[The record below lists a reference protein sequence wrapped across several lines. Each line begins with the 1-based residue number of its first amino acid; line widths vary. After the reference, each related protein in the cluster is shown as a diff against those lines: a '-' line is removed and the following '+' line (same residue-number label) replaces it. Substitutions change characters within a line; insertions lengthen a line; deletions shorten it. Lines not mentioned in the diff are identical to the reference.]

1 MAIAKPLTPPED
13 EPLDISIVPDDQA
26 PQEAAQPP
34 APEPQDQGGYDAAHR
49 QNLAVLL
56 DEDDLNKIAADL
68 VPLYEA
74 DNDSRDDWIQTY
86 TKGLDYLGFSME
98 DRTKPFKGASGVF
111 HPVMAESVV
120 RFQSNAIVELFPAAG
135 PALTKILGEETPDKV
150 HQAQRVKEELNYQ
163 LTENMSEY
171 RSETEQL
178 LFRLPLAG
186 SVFRKVYYDHMK
198 KRPCAMMVVAE
209 DFVVDYGASDLETAE
224 RYTHV
229 IRKSPNEVKKMMRAG
244 MYRQVELTQTQP
256 TYADSKD
263 KEDELMGTKRPT
275 IQADNRHTLLEMYV
289 HYNLPPPFDDKDGI
303 ADPYIITIDKGSNKV
318 LSIYRNW
325 ARDDNKDRNAECYCV
340 HYQYMPGLG
349 FYGVGLIHLLG
360 SIAKASTSIL
370 RQLIDAG
377 TLANLPGGLKTR
389 GLRTPG
395 EDTPIQPGEW
405 RDVDVPA
412 GAIRDNLFPLP
423 YKEPSAVLT
432 QLLQMLID
440 EGRRIGSIAD
450 IQVGAMTEN
459 APVGTTMALME
470 RSLKVMSAV
479 HARLHASLRRELK
492 IISFVIANYMPPK
505 YDWDDTGQFNRAQDF
520 DGRVDILPVSDPNA
534 ATQAQKIVQLQAVQQ
549 LAQMNPELYNLKEL
563 HRKALQAIGI
573 KDDEKILPV
582 DQPPPLLDPVSENMH
597 VLTGQPIKVYPEQD
611 HTAHIQ
617 AHLSWST
624 DPKIAE
630 LVGQSPSAPK
640 IQSAMEAHIAEHLAF
655 QYRNEI
661 QETMG
666 VPLPPP
672 DKPLPPEVE
681 NALSRMVADA
691 AVKLRQQHVDEANA
705 KLSEAALQD
714 PQTAVKMREVMLKE
728 AQFQHTK
735 EQDRIDLMMEIAKQ
749 AAKEELDMRKIESSE
764 AIAAAQVG
772 ANLVT
777 FGAQLDQQTRES
789 AMRLGKEVAAEIRDD
804 MRTAQQMHQDAEDN
818 AAEREN
824 KLQIAKVNAAAKKKS
839 SNQSGS

>member
-1 MAIAKPLTPPED
+1 MAIASPLAPPED
-13 EPLDISIVPDDQA
+13 QDESPIQVDVVPDDQA
-26 PQEAAQPP
+26 AQQEAPQADPQE
-34 APEPQDQGGYDAAHR
+34 DQGFADR
-49 QNLAVLL
+49 SNLAEFLT
-56 DEDDLNKIAADL
+56 DDQLATIASDL
-68 VPLYEA
+68 FPLFES
-74 DNDSRDDWIQTY
+74 DNSSRDDWMQTY

-98 DRTKPFKGASGVF
+98 DRTQPFKGASGVF
-111 HPVMAESVV
+111 HPILAESVV
-120 RFQSNAIVELFPAAG
+120 RFQSNAIIEIFPAMG
-135 PALTKILGEETPDKV
+135 PALTKIVGDESPDKV

-163 LTENMSEY
+163 LTDNMSEY

-178 LFRLPLAG
+178 LFRLPLSG
-186 SVFRKVYYDHMK
+186 SVFRKVYYDRIK
-198 KRPCAMMVVAE
+198 KRPCAMMVPPE
-209 DFVVDYGASDLETAE
+209 DFVINYGASELDGAE
-224 RYTHV
+224 RYTHI

-244 MYRQVELTQTQP
+244 MYRQIKLPAPVTE
-256 TYADSKD
+256 YSDAKE
-263 KEDELMGTKRPT
+263 KEDQLMGTDRPSMEKD
-275 IQADNRHTLLEMYV
+275 QRHMLLEMYV
-289 HYNLPPPFDDKDGI
+289 HYNLPEPFDDKDGI
-303 ADPYIITIDKGSNKV
+303 ADPYIITIDKGSQKV

-325 ARDDNKDRNAECYCV
+325 DPQDNQDRNAECYFV

-395 EDTPIQPGEW
+395 EDSPIQPGEW
-405 RDVDVPA
+405 RDIDVPA

-423 YKEPSAVLT
+423 YHEPSAALI
-432 QLLQMLID
+432 QLLQMIID
-440 EGRRIGSIAD
+440 EGRQIGSIAD
-450 IQVGAMTEN
+450 LQVGNMSEN

-479 HARLHASLRRELK
+479 HARLHASLRKELK
-492 IISFVIANYMPPK
+492 IISFVIANFMPK
-505 YDWDDTGQFNRAQDF
+505 NYAWDDSGQFDRSKDF

-549 LAQMNPELYNLKEL
+549 LAQMNPELYNMKEL

-597 VLTGQPIKVYPEQD
+597 VLTGQPIKVYEEQD

-617 AHLSWST
+617 AHLSWAT
-624 DPKIAE
+624 DPKITE

-640 IQSAMEAHIAEHLAF
+640 IQSAIEAHIAEHLAF

-661 QETMG
+661 QEMMG

-672 DKPLPPEVE
+672 DQPLPPQVE

-691 AVKLRQQHVDEANA
+691 AVKLRKQHDDEAKA
-705 KLSEAALQD
+705 KVAEQLMND
-714 PQTAVKMREVMLKE
+714 PATAIKMGELELKRD
-728 AQFQHTK
+728 QFQHSVQK
-735 EQDRIDLMMEIAKQ
+735 DNIDLIMEIAKQ
-749 AAKEELDMRKIESSE
+749 AAKEEIDMRKIDSSE
-764 AIAAAQVG
+764 SIAAAQVG

-777 FGAQLDQQTRES
+777 FGAQLDQKTRES
-789 AMRLGKEVAAEIRDD
+789 AMTLGKEVAKEIREE
-804 MRTAQQMHQDAEDN
+804 MLSHKELHAEMNDR
-818 AAEREN
+818 AAERQN
-824 KLQIAKVNAAAKKKS
+824 KVDIAQINASAKKKS
-839 SNQSGS
+839 SSD

>member
-1 MAIAKPLTPPED
+1 MAIDTPLAPPED
-13 EPLDISIVPDDQA
+13 MQGQGQEPIQVDVVPDGTEQVA
-26 PQEAAQPP
+26 PDKN
-34 APEPQDQGGYDAAHR
+34 PEEDKGFADRA
-49 QNLAVLL
+49 NLAEYLE
-56 DEDDLNKIAADL
+56 EDDLATIASDL
-68 VPLYEA
+68 LPLFEA
-74 DNDSRDDWIQTY
+74 DNTSRDDWMQTY
-86 TKGLDYLGFSME
+86 MKGLDYLGFSME

-111 HPVMAESVV
+111 HPILAESVV
-120 RFQSNAIVELFPAAG
+120 RFQSNAIIEIFPAMG

-163 LTENMSEY
+163 LTDNMAEY

-186 SVFRKVYYDHMK
+186 SVFRKVYYDYMK

-209 DFVVDYGASDLETAE
+209 DFVVNYGASDLECAE
-224 RYTHV
+224 RYTHIV
-229 IRKSPNEVKKMMRAG
+229 RKSPNEVKKMMRAG
-244 MYRQVELTQTQP
+244 VYRQVKLPSPVTQ
-256 TYADSKD
+256 YSEAKE
-263 KEDELMGTKRPT
+263 KEDDLMGTERPSVE
-275 IQADNRHTLLEMYV
+275 ADQRHQLLEIYV
-289 HYNLPPPFDDKDGI
+289 HYNLPPPFNDPDGI
-303 ADPYIITIDKGSNKV
+303 ADPYIITIDKSSNKV

-325 ARDDNKDRNAECYCV
+325 DPKDNQDRNAESYFV

-395 EDTPIQPGEW
+395 EDSPIQPGEW
-405 RDVDVPA
+405 RDIDVPA

-423 YKEPSAVLT
+423 YHEPSAALI
-432 QLLQMLID
+432 QLLQMIID

-450 IQVGAMTEN
+450 IQVGSMTEN

-479 HARLHASLRRELK
+479 HARLHASLRKELK
-492 IISFVIANYMPPK
+492 IISFVISNFMPKNYA
-505 YDWDDTGQFNRAQDF
+505 WDESGQFDRSADF

-582 DQPPPLLDPVSENMH
+582 DQPPPPLDPVTENMH
-597 VLTGQPIKVYPEQD
+597 VLTGQPIKVYEEQD

-617 AHLSWST
+617 AHLSWAT
-624 DPKIAE
+624 DPKITE

-640 IQSAMEAHIAEHLAF
+640 IQSAIEAHIAEHLAF

-661 QETMG
+661 QEMMG

-691 AVKLRQQHVDEANA
+691 AVKLRKQHDDEAKA
-705 KLSEAALQD
+705 KVAEQMAND
-714 PQTAVKMREVMLKE
+714 PVTAIKMGELELKRD
-728 AQFQHTK
+728 QFEHTK
-735 EQDRIDLMMEIAKQ
+735 QKDQIDLIMEIAKQ
-749 AAKEELDMRKIESSE
+749 AAKEEIDMRKIDSSE
-764 AIAAAQVG
+764 SIAAAQVG

-777 FGAQLDQQTRES
+777 FGAQLDQKTRES
-789 AMRLGKEVAAEIRDD
+789 AMQLGKDVAKEIREEMLTHKELHMEADD
-804 MRTAQQMHQDAEDN
+804 R
-818 AAEREN
+818 AAERQN
-824 KLQIAKVNAAAKKKS
+824 KLDIARINASAKKKS
-839 SNQSGS
+839 SSD